1 MRHPYGSALARIGHP
16 PIPAGP
22 AHPPALAWLGHPVT
36 VVATIVLL
44 INDHVLK
51 ALWPGLVTGKL
62 SDVAGLLV
70 APPLLALVR
79 VPALGATIATGTGFV
94 LVKTTATGA
103 ALASQAWTLF
113 AGPSR
118 VLADPTDLVAL
129 PALGLAWLV
138 SRRCRADH
146 AVRRAR
152 TLIIVP
158 VALIAVTATSQEP
171 PSPSALSI
179 SVDGDAITV
188 LPDQGLPWEKAV
200 SRDGGRT
207 WSVSPAPTSPPTSAP
222 SPRPSPATRACLPDD
237 PRHCYRL
244 APPRLVV
251 DESLDGGRS
260 WHTVWGVSEGREG
273 VLRRHND
280 DNHKWPWQGSTAVAV
295 QLVPDGHV
303 VVAANGN
310 DGIAVRDA
318 RGAWR
323 RLGFSDEGFSADT
336 AIPLRSPDIDLTTE
350 YLVGLFAG
358 LLALMAG
365 LSAAR
370 RNGPQVS
377 ALSVTAYVLALIG
390 FAVSVSYR
398 SSLVAPLLILF
409 GLACALTAVVLTV
422 AAAVRARVSVRAALT
437 LAAIVA
443 CTSSSICWI
452 FSGWVSGTPDDYSTA
467 VLSAWLAG
475 GAGVAASVMVGWTDG
490 RNAPGGPAA

>member
-22 AHPPALAWLGHPVT
+22 VHPPALAWLGHPVT

-129 PALGLAWLV
+129 PTLGLAWLV

-207 WSVSPAPTSPPTSAP
+207 WSVSPAPTSPPHLGAITPAVARDP
-222 SPRPSPATRACLPDD
+222 RLPAGRPSALLPRRPPAPGRGRIPG
-237 PRHCYRL
+237 RRQEL
-244 APPRLVV
+244 A
-251 DESLDGGRS
+251 
-260 WHTVWGVSEGREG
+260 HGVGS
-273 VLRRHND
+273 VRR
-280 DNHKWPWQGSTAVAV
+280 
-295 QLVPDGHV
+295 
-303 VVAANGN
+303 
-310 DGIAVRDA
+310 A
-318 RGAWR
+318 RGGA
-323 RLGFSDEGFSADT
+323 AT
-336 AIPLRSPDIDLTTE
+336 A
-350 YLVGLFAG
+350 
-358 LLALMAG
+358 
-365 LSAAR
+365 
-370 RNGPQVS
+370 
-377 ALSVTAYVLALIG
+377 
-390 FAVSVSYR
+390 
-398 SSLVAPLLILF
+398 
-409 GLACALTAVVLTV
+409 
-422 AAAVRARVSVRAALT
+422 
-437 LAAIVA
+437 
-443 CTSSSICWI
+443 
-452 FSGWVSGTPDDYSTA
+452 
-467 VLSAWLAG
+467 
-475 GAGVAASVMVGWTDG
+475 
-490 RNAPGGPAA
+490 

>member
-22 AHPPALAWLGHPVT
+22 VHPPALAWLGHPVT

-118 VLADPTDLVAL
+118 MLADPTDLVAL

-158 VALIAVTATSQEP
+158 VALIAVTATSQVPPP
-171 PSPSALSI
+171 PSASSI

-188 LPDQGLPWEKAV
+188 FPDHGLPWEKAV

-207 WSVSPAPTSPPTSAP
+207 WSVSPAPT
-222 SPRPSPATRACLPDD
+222 
-237 PRHCYRL
+237 
-244 APPRLVV
+244 
-251 DESLDGGRS
+251 
-260 WHTVWGVSEGREG
+260 
-273 VLRRHND
+273 
-280 DNHKWPWQGSTAVAV
+280 
-295 QLVPDGHV
+295 
-303 VVAANGN
+303 
-310 DGIAVRDA
+310 
-318 RGAWR
+318 
-323 RLGFSDEGFSADT
+323 
-336 AIPLRSPDIDLTTE
+336 
-350 YLVGLFAG
+350 
-358 LLALMAG
+358 
-365 LSAAR
+365 
-370 RNGPQVS
+370 
-377 ALSVTAYVLALIG
+377 
-390 FAVSVSYR
+390 
-398 SSLVAPLLILF
+398 
-409 GLACALTAVVLTV
+409 
-422 AAAVRARVSVRAALT
+422 
-437 LAAIVA
+437 
-443 CTSSSICWI
+443 
-452 FSGWVSGTPDDYSTA
+452 
-467 VLSAWLAG
+467 
-475 GAGVAASVMVGWTDG
+475 
-490 RNAPGGPAA
+490 